1 MYVSSGCYVYTCVI
15 VACVSSLERSQ
26 FPPHTILIVH
36 LKHCLDQNL
45 LPLTLL
51 PNSVIQFHRDNL
63 TTGVGVLCS
72 VDKQVEFA
80 QIYCTIMPLG
90 AVIIHFNVDC
100 SNTWIKITLVFEN
113 GLNLWL
119 SSCVSFILEPPDKI
133 YGYANIGLMGLAF
146 QGSVLKKHSSE
157 SDFHI

>member
-1 MYVSSGCYVYTCVI
+1 M
-15 VACVSSLERSQ
+15 VSSLERSLVLQ

-51 PNSVIQFHRDNL
+51 LNSVVQFHRHNL
-63 TTGVGVLCS
+63 TTGVGVLCR

-80 QIYCTIMPLG
+80 QNLLHSTIMPLG

-113 GLNLWL
+113 
-119 SSCVSFILEPPDKI
+119 
-133 YGYANIGLMGLAF
+133 YRLA
-146 QGSVLKKHSSE
+146 
-157 SDFHI
+157 